1 MLSETAERLKRYCLE
16 RIGDDLRAVIGYT
29 DRGIESTYFRDD
41 VTRTV
46 EDLSM
51 DALHNPILAFQRN
64 GWKLTDMFGHFSPP
78 KASMQ
83 AYEDKLVFT
92 FPINREE
99 GIFVSVDRKGSYIT
113 DLFTDLETLVNE
125 SEEGER

>member
-1 MLSETAERLKRYCLE
+1 MLSETAERLKEYCSE

-29 DRGIESTYFRDD
+29 DQGIETTYFRDD
-41 VTRTV
+41 VTLAV

-51 DALHNPILAFQRN
+51 DALHNPILAFQRSV
-64 GWKLTDMFGHFSPP
+64 WKLTDMFEHFGPP
-78 KASMQ
+78 QASMQ

-92 FPINREE
+92 FPINRKE
-99 GIFVSVDRKGSYIT
+99 GIFVSVDRKELYIT

>member
-1 MLSETAERLKRYCLE
+1 MLSETAERLTEYCVE

-29 DRGIESTYFRDD
+29 DDGIVTTYFRDD
-41 VTRTV
+41 VTLAV

-51 DALHNPILAFQRN
+51 ATLYNPILAFQRN
-64 GWKLTDMFGHFSPP
+64 GWTLTEMFEHFGPP

-92 FPINREE
+92 LPISESD
-99 GIFVSVDRKGSYIT
+99 GIFVSVDRTESSIS
-113 DLFTDLETLVNE
+113 DLFTELETLVYD
-125 SEEGER
+125 SEEDKR